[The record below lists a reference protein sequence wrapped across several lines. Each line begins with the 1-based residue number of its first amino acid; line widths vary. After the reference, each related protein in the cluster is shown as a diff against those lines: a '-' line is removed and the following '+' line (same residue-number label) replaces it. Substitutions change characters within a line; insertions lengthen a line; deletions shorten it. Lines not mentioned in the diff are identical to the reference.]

1 LIERHDLAHARLSNV
16 TSPCQFDRV
25 RHFTSTEH
33 FVEAD
38 RECHQLREACQQD
51 PNPQAVN
58 VVTLGMA
65 IVHRKRLGKPI
76 AELRQL
82 MNEYMPTGEEPVS
95 FRINDFRPGPGNE
108 LKKMLAWFAR
118 PSDSCKCETRADTM
132 NDWGPE
138 GCRQNLDTIVE
149 WLLEEAELRGLPS
162 GKFTRIIAKSLV
174 ITAIRRFE
182 RKFPDGAPEPNDDDT
197 DDTDIEQDR

>member
-1 LIERHDLAHARLSNV
+1 MIHCPHLTPDNKCRVASQVAECKVLASAKA
-16 TSPCQFDRV
+16 C
-25 RHFTSTEH
+25 
-33 FVEAD
+33 
-38 RECHQLREACQQD
+38 EACQQD
-51 PNPQAVN
+51 PNPHAVN

-82 MNEYMPTGEEPVS
+82 MNEYKPTGEE
-95 FRINDFRPGPGNE
+95 PGNE

-138 GCRQNLDTIVE
+138 GCRRNLDTIVE

-182 RKFPDGAPEPNDDDT
+182 RKFPDGAPEPNDNDT
-197 DDTDIEQDR
+197 DDTDDE

>member
-1 LIERHDLAHARLSNV
+1 MIHCPRLTPDNKCRVASQVAECKVLASAKA
-16 TSPCQFDRV
+16 C
-25 RHFTSTEH
+25 
-33 FVEAD
+33 
-38 RECHQLREACQQD
+38 EACQQD

-82 MNEYMPTGEEPVS
+82 MNEYKPTGEEPVS

-197 DDTDIEQDR
+197 DNTNNE